1 MIHILYTRTRQFNL
15 KINVIP
21 NGLEKYMGF
30 SINNKLSFIHSFQFL
45 RFSLD
50 SLVKNWGKND
60 FKYLRQQFDNNVLD
74 LVKQKR
80 FYSYEY
86 MTNFKNFK

>member
-1 MIHILYTRTRQFNL
+1 
-15 KINVIP
+15 
-21 NGLEKYMGF
+21 MGF

-50 SLVKNWGKND
+50 NLVKNWGKND